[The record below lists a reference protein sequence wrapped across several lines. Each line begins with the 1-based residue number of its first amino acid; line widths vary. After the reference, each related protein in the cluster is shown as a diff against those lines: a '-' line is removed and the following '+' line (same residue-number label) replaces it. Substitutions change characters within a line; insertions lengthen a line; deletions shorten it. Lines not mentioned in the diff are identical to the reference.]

1 MSMLETK
8 LLHYF
13 LSFNFLP
20 IQIKGYLFLRFLL
33 HIQNILKQLNSVYDY
48 DDFY

>member
-1 MSMLETK
+1 MPMLETE

-33 HIQNILKQLNSVYDY
+33 HIQNIPKQLNSVYDY